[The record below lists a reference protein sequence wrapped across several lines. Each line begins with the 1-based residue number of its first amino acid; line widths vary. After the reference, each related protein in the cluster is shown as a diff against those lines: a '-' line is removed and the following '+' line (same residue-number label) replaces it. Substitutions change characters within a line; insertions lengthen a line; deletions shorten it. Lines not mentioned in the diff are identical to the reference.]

1 VPSSDDC
8 AARLAT
14 RQARI
19 PLLELAA
26 VFRLWLASEAHLYS
40 SKSSSEEG
48 ESDE

>member
-26 VFRLWLASEAHLYS
+26 VFRLWLASEAYTLTAA
-40 SKSSSEEG
+40 KLEEEG